1 VRQVQGWL
9 LHLIADMNRRRLE
22 FGEPI
27 DDDGDA
33 IQPEDVGAGGSLA
46 QVHASAV
53 GQSTNAA
60 GGTCSTG
67 QVMSTAVLLK
77 HGFVTPQR
85 DVGGKHEAVTS
96 PSGNSGRIMM
106 TPQATG
112 TSTFVSCRRGML
124 TPLEHEMADEVH
136 SPEEEQRFTH
146 VSFRYYH

>member
-22 FGEPI
+22 FGGPI

-33 IQPEDVGAGGSLA
+33 IQPEDVGDGGSLA

-53 GQSTNAA
+53 RQSTNAA

-67 QVMSTAVLLK
+67 QLMTTAGLLK
-77 HGFVTPQR
+77 HGFETPHR
-85 DVGGKHEAVTS
+85 NVGGNHQAVTS

-124 TPLEHEMADEVH
+124 TPLEREMADEVN

-146 VSFRYYH
+146 VSFRC